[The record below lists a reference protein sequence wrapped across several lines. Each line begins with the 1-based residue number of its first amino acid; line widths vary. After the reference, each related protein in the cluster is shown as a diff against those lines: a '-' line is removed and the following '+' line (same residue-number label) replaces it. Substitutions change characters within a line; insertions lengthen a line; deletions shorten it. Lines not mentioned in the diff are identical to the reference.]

1 MNFRH
6 HSLGIKSILI
16 VASNEWKAFR
26 TNKGLLLSMFMQ
38 PLMLYGL
45 LVSALGLSIQTVNYQ
60 GIVVSYAQYALI
72 GIFSFFMTT
81 QMSQAMYRSSVDK
94 QFGLL
99 AIKFMNGVQ
108 PWHYL
113 TGMNFFP
120 SIGFIFQCS
129 VLLVLGL
136 ITGGIYQI
144 VYFLLAVLF
153 GIILLEF
160 WSSLGILLSTKIS
173 DYQKRD
179 LVMTLIFTPISYA
192 APTLYVLSDNSSI
205 LIKLIAAINPLTYQL
220 NALRSIAFGIFD
232 LKTILISVVLSLV
245 MVLLAQSILKRMK
258 LTLAER

>member
-6 HSLGIKSILI
+6 HSLGVKSILI

-113 TGMNFFP
+113 TGMSFFP

-192 APTLYVLSDNSSI
+192 APTLYVLSDNSPI

>member
-16 VASNEWKAFR
+16 VAINEWKAFR

-60 GIVVSYAQYALI
+60 GITVSYAQYALI

-113 TGMNFFP
+113 TGMSFFP

-192 APTLYVLSDNSSI
+192 APTLYVLSDNSPI

>member
-6 HSLGIKSILI
+6 HSLGIRSIWI

-45 LVSALGLSIQTVNYQ
+45 LVSALGLSINSVSYQ
-60 GIVVSYAQYALI
+60 NVTVSYAQYALI
-72 GIFSFFMTT
+72 GILSFFMTT
-81 QMSQAMYRSSVDK
+81 QMSQAMYRASVDK

-120 SIGFIFQCS
+120 SLGFIFQCGI
-129 VLLVLGL
+129 LLILGL
-136 ITGGIYQI
+136 ITGGIYNTML
-144 VYFLLAVLF
+144 FLLAVLF
-153 GIILLEF
+153 PIFLLMF
-160 WSSLGILLSTKIS
+160 WSALGILLSTKIS
-173 DYQKRD
+173 NYQKRD

-192 APTLYVLSDNSSI
+192 APTLYVLSDNSPI
-205 LIKLIAAINPLTYQL
+205 LIKFISAINPVTYQL
-220 NALRSIAFGIFD
+220 RALRSIAFGIFD
-232 LKTILISVVLSLV
+232 IKAIMISITLSLI
-245 MVLLAQSILKRMK
+245 MVLLAQHILKHMK

>member
-1 MNFRH
+1 
-6 HSLGIKSILI
+6 
-16 VASNEWKAFR
+16 
-26 TNKGLLLSMFMQ
+26 
-38 PLMLYGL
+38 
-45 LVSALGLSIQTVNYQ
+45 
-60 GIVVSYAQYALI
+60 
-72 GIFSFFMTT
+72 MTT

-173 DYQKRD
+173 DYQKKE
-179 LVMTLIFTPISYA
+179 I
-192 APTLYVLSDNSSI
+192 
-205 LIKLIAAINPLTYQL
+205 
-220 NALRSIAFGIFD
+220 
-232 LKTILISVVLSLV
+232 
-245 MVLLAQSILKRMK
+245 
-258 LTLAER
+258 